1 MRINLKLRA
10 VTAYCSPCKAI
21 LADNEDLTINILD
34 KGQLKQ
40 RVVLLCNGKTY
51 VADKHKEIIVP
62 RSELVNV
69 NVLELTER
77 NEETDKIIKRYVVE
91 NLYVLPCAKGNDG
104 NRLLAE
110 REFYQQTFAELLTQV
125 NSLTARQAELE
136 NRVAEL
142 ENGKFT
148 MLKFGGNGK

>member
-1 MRINLKLRA
+1 MQINLKLRA
-10 VTAYCSPCKAI
+10 VTAYCSPSKAI
-21 LADNEDLTINILD
+21 LADNEDITIKIID

-51 VADKHKEIIVP
+51 VADSTKTIVLP
-62 RSELVNV
+62 RHELGTV

-77 NEETDKIIKRYVVE
+77 DKDTDKVLKRIAAE
-91 NLYVLPCAKGNDG
+91 NLYILPCAAGDAG

-110 REFYQQTFAELLTQV
+110 REFYQETFTTLLAQINELRD
-125 NSLTARQAELE
+125 RQACLE
-136 NRVAEL
+136 AKVADL

-148 MLKFGGNGK
+148 MLKFGGNKQ